1 MTVGLAARWVEQASV
16 WLAANGIAVS
26 GAVAIIVLGLLLAV
40 WSGARTRSAI
50 GRIPGINPQW
60 ASLAG
65 GGVRAAIGVL
75 AGLTA
80 LAQLGVASGI
90 ALAGLICMVAIIV
103 LAAHRPFAHLIAG
116 MLLSSQRS
124 LRIGET
130 IEACGLRGTVAE
142 IGLLATSLR
151 TGDGVFASIPNG
163 VLCDS
168 PIRNLSRLP
177 TRCIEVRATIG
188 QSEDIDEVLF
198 CLRDVMEQNG
208 RLLRE
213 PPPEIV
219 ISALRERT
227 VVLTLRAWT
236 LSNVYA
242 DVQCQ
247 LHRDTKRA
255 LDKLLL
261 RDASSVDPVA
271 EPRSEPLTRLRH
283 AMSSRI

>member
-1 MTVGLAARWVEQASV
+1 MMPGLTERWLEQAAM
-16 WLAANGIAVS
+16 WLAANGVAVS
-26 GAVAIIVLGLLLAV
+26 GAIAIIVLGLLAAF
-40 WSGARTRSAI
+40 WSGARMRGTI
-50 GRIPGINPQW
+50 GRIHGIDAQW

-65 GGVRAAIGVL
+65 GVVRTIIFVL
-75 AGLTA
+75 AGLMA
-80 LAQLGVASGI
+80 LAQLGVASEI
-90 ALAGLICMVAIIV
+90 ALVGLICVVALGAV
-103 LAAHRPFAHLIAG
+103 VAHRPFTHLIAG

-124 LRIGET
+124 LRVGET
-130 IEACGLRGTVAE
+130 IEACGVRGTVTE
-142 IGLLATSLR
+142 IGLFATSLR

-163 VLCDS
+163 VLCES
-168 PIRNLSRLP
+168 PVRNLSRLP

-219 ISALRERT
+219 VSALRERT

-236 LSNVYA
+236 LSNAYA
-242 DVQCQ
+242 DVRCQ
-247 LHRDTKRA
+247 LNRDTKRA

-261 RDASSVDPVA
+261 RDPSSVDPIA